1 MTTIQ
6 INHNYFGDEVIE
18 FQGRIYQMEHD
29 SRELI
34 VALENSK
41 DVILGYYPPM
51 EFKEKTVVKFFPL
64 LAHVKEAREAI
75 LEHREFMFNLEKEG
89 KHKATESRGAEIAGK
104 YNY

>member
-29 SRELI
+29 TSELI
-34 VALENSK
+34 AKLENSK
-41 DVILGYYPPM
+41 DVILAYYPPM
-51 EFKEKTVVKFFPL
+51 EFKEKTVIKFFPL
-64 LAHVKEAREAI
+64 LAHVKQARESI
-75 LEHREFMFNLEKEG
+75 IQHREFMYNLEKEG
-89 KHKATESRGAEIAGK
+89 KHNPTVCRGAEIAGK